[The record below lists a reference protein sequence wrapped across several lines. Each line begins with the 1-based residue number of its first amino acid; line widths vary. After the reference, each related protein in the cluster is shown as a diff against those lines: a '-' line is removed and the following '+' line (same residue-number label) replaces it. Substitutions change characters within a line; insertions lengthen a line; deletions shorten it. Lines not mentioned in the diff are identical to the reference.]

1 MVKRYCSYGLVI
13 EGMIVL
19 GMIFYGFGVLESKMI
34 TEKKIL
40 ESQRKINRL
49 KSLAVMSIQVKFFC

>member
-13 EGMIVL
+13 EGMIIL
-19 GMIFYGFGVLESKMI
+19 GMIFYGFGALESKMI